1 MHATP
6 RLQEPLPLRR
16 PAGPSAEATRPLV
29 VRLRNWVGDVV
40 LSVPT
45 LQRLER
51 AGYRLTFVGK
61 RWAADLLAGHGWRV
75 HELEGTWRGRVA
87 QLRALR
93 DAAAPRVDAGARAA
107 LDALVFPYSFS
118 SALEMRLAGLRAAG
132 YAHEGRSLLLAR
144 SVARPALRHEMAVYW
159 HLGSALLG
167 ATEAAPAWPLLQL
180 APSHV
185 EQAAAL
191 RHRHAVRA
199 GYVVVCPF
207 AGGTFDKL
215 DKAWPGFA
223 GYAARGLPPLGRD
236 VVICPGPGDE
246 EALAARDYAG
256 CVQLRGVGLGAYAAL
271 LRDAALV
278 VANDTGP
285 GHLAAAVG
293 APLVSVLGPT
303 DAAQWG
309 ALGPRVRIVQGHGGW
324 PESDAVHAAAL
335 ALLAAG

>member
-1 MHATP
+1 MLASP
-6 RLQEPLPLRR
+6 RLTDSLPLRR
-16 PAGPSAEATRPLV
+16 PGPGAGPARPLV

-51 AGYRLTFVGK
+51 AGYRLTLVGK

-75 HELEGTWRGRVA
+75 HELEGSWRARVA

-93 DAAAPRVDAGARAA
+93 DAAVPGNDAGSGAP

-118 SALEMRLAGLRAAG
+118 SALEMRLAGLRAVG
-132 YAHEGRSLLLAR
+132 YAHEGRGLLLAH

-167 ATEAAPAWPLLQL
+167 APAPAPAWPQLQL
-180 APSHV
+180 APAHL

-191 RHRHAVRA
+191 RRRHALRA
-199 GYVVVCPF
+199 GYVVICPF

-223 GYAARGLPPLGRD
+223 DYAARVLPPLGRD
-236 VVICPGPGDE
+236 VAICPGPGDE

-256 CVQLRGVGLGAYAAL
+256 CVQLRGIGLGAYAAL

-309 ALGPRVRIVQGHGGW
+309 ARGPRVHIVQGHGGW
-324 PESDAVHAAAL
+324 PSGDAVHAAAL
-335 ALLAAG
+335 ELLAAG